1 MKNKKFIFYTLRDEI
16 SKISWIF
23 GPGRHAMSVG
33 PKYDDLGEKW
43 ATIVT
48 NETSQRLQACDD
60 SSNTFLVLGPID
72 LTNGRAVVAWLLPST
87 LRGTIRYRK

>member
-33 PKYDDLGEKW
+33 PKLTIWGYFW
-43 ATIVT
+43 VTIVT
-48 NETSQRLQACDD
+48 DAASLSHLD
-60 SSNTFLVLGPID
+60 SDEASNTFLVLGPID
-72 LTNGRAVVAWLLPST
+72 LTNGRAIVVD
-87 LRGTIRYRK
+87 

>member
-48 NETSQRLQACDD
+48 DAASLSHLD
-60 SSNTFLVLGPID
+60 SDHASNTFLVLGPID
-72 LTNGRAVVAWLLPST
+72 LTNGRAGVED
-87 LRGTIRYRK
+87 